1 MSDRWI
7 EAEFEAIFR
16 EHYQRIVRVIRRVL
30 QRDSEAEEVCS
41 EVFFRLYRSGPGVA
55 ASRLVGGWL
64 YRTATRASIDAL
76 RADRRRGVEEQLEDN
91 GSVETEDPTES
102 PLALLVRRE
111 RVVEVRAVLAKLKV
125 EKAQLLLLRHSGL
138 SYREIAEAL
147 QLGVNSVGQK
157 LARAGAEFSALYETT
172 AKPEPQGTAIAGS
185 KGGAMKHEE
194 VNQGV
199 LRAYLDG
206 EPHSTR
212 LFAVEQHLQGC
223 RVCSG
228 EVAILRNRA
237 ALVRDGLDRL
247 PKLPDAV
254 TSARAWSAFQK
265 KREEWMDGDQNRW
278 TLWQKSI
285 PCRRMPRRR
294 RSHFGADRSASSS
307 MGGKPV
313 GHFSR
318 RAFHHTRDKPHYLEE
333 CGAAKQSVA

>member
-55 ASRLVGGWL
+55 ASGLVGGWL

-157 LARAGAEFSALYETT
+157 LARAEAEFSALYKRQQSQNRK
-172 AKPEPQGTAIAGS
+172 APQ
-185 KGGAMKHEE
+185 
-194 VNQGV
+194 
-199 LRAYLDG
+199 LRA
-206 EPHSTR
+206 
-212 LFAVEQHLQGC
+212 
-223 RVCSG
+223 
-228 EVAILRNRA
+228 
-237 ALVRDGLDRL
+237 
-247 PKLPDAV
+247 
-254 TSARAWSAFQK
+254 
-265 KREEWMDGDQNRW
+265 
-278 TLWQKSI
+278 
-285 PCRRMPRRR
+285 
-294 RSHFGADRSASSS
+294 
-307 MGGKPV
+307 
-313 GHFSR
+313 
-318 RAFHHTRDKPHYLEE
+318 
-333 CGAAKQSVA
+333 AKEGQ